1 MKGKY
6 SLLFVLGLLFSLAIP
21 HQGESCVGRI
31 LNLAVTDSPDQ
42 QVMGRLLATYITERT
57 GTTVNLVKAP
67 DLDTARKMVREGKAN
82 IYINYIGPAA
92 EEMGKAADGATPQE
106 TCALLKQ
113 AYLEKY
119 HLVWL
124 KPFGYQGP
132 SDLEGSTG
140 GTLAAAVTSTDVLE
154 KFPILDRLINKLAGR
169 ISLETLKQLKQEAAG
184 TDLAVAAKTFLKK
197 KNLI

>member
-1 MKGKY
+1 MKGKM
-6 SLLFVLGLLFSLAIP
+6 SILPALGLLFFLAIP
-21 HQGESCVGRI
+21 HQGFSCVGRI
-31 LNLAVTDSPDQ
+31 LNLAVTGSADQ

-82 IYINYIGPAA
+82 IYINYIGEAA
-92 EEMGKAADGATPQE
+92 REMDGAAGSTPQE

-119 HLVWL
+119 GLVWL
-124 KPFGYQGP
+124 KPFGYSGP
-132 SDLEGSTG
+132 TDLKQQSGGS
-140 GTLAAAVTSTDVLE
+140 LAAAVTSTDVLE

-169 ISLETLKQLKQEAAG
+169 ISLETLQQLQQDAAG
-184 TDLAVAAKTFLKK
+184 ADLATVAKNFLKK

>member
-1 MKGKY
+1 MKAKN
-6 SLLFVLGLLFSLAIP
+6 SILFMLGLVFLLATM
-21 HQGESCVGRI
+21 HQAHGCVGRI
-31 LNLAVTDSPDQ
+31 LNLAVTGSADQ

-82 IYINYIGPAA
+82 IYINYIDEAA
-92 EEMGKAADGATPQE
+92 RELNKTSGATPQE
-106 TCALLKQ
+106 TWALLRQ

-119 HLVWL
+119 GLVWL
-124 KPFGYQGP
+124 KPFGYTGP
-132 SDLEGSTG
+132 TDLAKSADGS
-140 GTLAAAVTSTDVLE
+140 LAAAVTSTDVLE

-169 ISLETLKQLKQEAAG
+169 ISQETLRQLQQEAASA
-184 TDLAVAAKTFLKK
+184 DLAAVAKNFLKK